1 MWGQF
6 PATLA
11 TGRQVIAVDLQ
22 AHGRTGDVE
31 RPIRYEL
38 MGDDIAALIRYLGLP
53 MADVMGFS
61 LGGGA
66 ALRTAIQH
74 PDVVRKLVVISFP
87 FRRDGWYPEILAAM
101 NQMSGAA
108 AEGMKPSPMYQTYRA
123 VAPKPDDFP
132 KLLDKMS
139 DLLRQEYDWSAGVAA
154 IEAPAMLIYADA
166 DSIPTSHVAAFFE
179 LLGGSQTD
187 AGWDGSKM
195 PRARLAILPGSTHY
209 NVHQSPLLAPVVMPF
224 LDAPMP
230 GAK

>member
-1 MWGQF
+1 MPIAAINGLQLYYEIQGEVRGNVPLVLLHGGLGSTAMWGEL

-11 TGRQVIAVDLQ
+11 AGRQVIAVDLQ
-22 AHGRTGDVE
+22 AHGRTGDIE
-31 RPIRYEL
+31 RPMRYEL
-38 MGDDIAALIRYLGLP
+38 MADDIAALIRHLGLP
-53 MADVMGFS
+53 KADVMGFS

-74 PDVVRKLVVISFP
+74 PDVVRKLIVMSFP

-139 DLLRQEYDWSAGVAA
+139 DLLRQEYDWSAEIGRA
-154 IEAPAMLIYADA
+154 
-166 DSIPTSHVAAFFE
+166 HV
-179 LLGGSQTD
+179 
-187 AGWDGSKM
+187 
-195 PRARLAILPGSTHY
+195 
-209 NVHQSPLLAPVVMPF
+209 
-224 LDAPMP
+224 
-230 GAK
+230 